1 MKLVITEQNDA
12 LESKDTL
19 MQNLV
24 SQKNFIN
31 NISQK
36 QRIQISDLES
46 SKKPL
51 HDKINNLKKEL
62 ERNET
67 SMREE
72 KKSKDL
78 QNLASEKMRLK
89 VKSQEHEILSLRQE
103 LRQTGRIVEGMRN
116 EFALMAK
123 AINNEKELRD
133 CVKLA
138 YQKYV
143 KDDRHS
149 SKF

>member
-1 MKLVITEQNDA
+1 MKSAMTEQTDA
-12 LESKDTL
+12 LESKDKL

-36 QRIQISDLES
+36 QRIQISELEK

-51 HDKINNLKKEL
+51 YDKIDSLKKEL
-62 ERNET
+62 ERIEI
-67 SMREE
+67 SMRDE

-78 QNLASEKMRLK
+78 QTLASEKMRLK
-89 VKSQEHEILSLRQE
+89 VKSQDNEILSLRQE

-133 CVKLA
+133 SVKLS

-143 KDDRHS
+143 KDDKYV

>member
-1 MKLVITEQNDA
+1 MKSAMTEQTDA
-12 LESKDTL
+12 LESKDKL

-36 QRIQISDLES
+36 QRIQISELEK

-51 HDKINNLKKEL
+51 YDKIDSLKKEL
-62 ERNET
+62 ERIEI
-67 SMREE
+67 SMRDE

-78 QNLASEKMRLK
+78 QTLASERMRLK
-89 VKSQEHEILSLRQE
+89 VKSQDNEILSLRQE

-133 CVKLA
+133 SVKLS

-143 KDDRHS
+143 KDDKYV

>member
-1 MKLVITEQNDA
+1 MKSAITEQTDA
-12 LESKDTL
+12 LESKDKL

-36 QRIQISDLES
+36 QRIQISELEK

-51 HDKINNLKKEL
+51 YDKIDSLKKEL
-62 ERNET
+62 ERIEI
-67 SMREE
+67 SMRDE

-78 QNLASEKMRLK
+78 QTLASEKMRLK
-89 VKSQEHEILSLRQE
+89 VKSQDNEILSLRQE

-133 CVKLA
+133 SVKLA

-143 KDDRHS
+143 KDDN
-149 SKF
+149 KYV